1 MPELAGNIRVFNGN
15 FTVFADFR
23 ILKNSVIFA
32 RNGSGKTTFLKGIA
46 GLLKT
51 EGELYLGGERID
63 GKPPE
68 KRGIVYINQDPAL
81 PIGVAKFTKLMK
93 CEDEV
98 LEVLSS
104 DFPWKRKLEDLSLGQ
119 RQKAVVACSLLS
131 RRSHNVVLLDESV
144 DNLSDRLDFL
154 KWVLE
159 VAKKRGRV
167 VIYATNNPSG
177 LEMFEQFFTLRDR
190 KLLEVESFL
199 SFTD

>member
-1 MPELAGNIRVFNGN
+1 MPKLAGNIRVFNGD
-15 FTVFADFR
+15 FIVLADFR

-32 RNGSGKTTFLKGIA
+32 KNGSGKTTFLKGLA

-51 EGELYLGGERID
+51 EGELYLGGERIN

-81 PIGVAKFTKLMK
+81 PIRVAKFAKLMK

-98 LEVLSS
+98 QEVLGP
-104 DFPWKRKLEDLSLGQ
+104 DFPWNRKLGELSLGQ
-119 RQKAVVACSLLS
+119 RQKVVVACSLLS
-131 RRSHNVVLLDESV
+131 RRPRSVVLLDESV

-159 VAKKRGRV
+159 VAKKRDRI
-167 VIYATNNPSG
+167 VIYATNNPAG
-177 LEMFEQFFTLRDR
+177 LEMFEQYFTLRDR
-190 KLLEVESFL
+190 KLLEVENHSL
-199 SFTD
+199 LTG